1 MPSAARKQL
10 PRTWRSRLRHGVN
23 VFDASALL
31 AYLQG
36 EDGSAV
42 VETAL
47 EAGGLCGAAN
57 WSEVAQKLRS
67 HDRNWALS
75 RSLLLSYGLVIEP
88 VTVEDAEAAARSWQS
103 GRGLSLADRLCLALG
118 DRLDV
123 PVLTADRAWGAA
135 GRIQQIR

>member
-1 MPSAARKQL
+1 
-10 PRTWRSRLRHGVN
+10 VN